1 MEQVEENRVHVIS
14 RADVRVLPGP
24 LPYAEGNR
32 ASIAENWAREC
43 AANPTLFDGEVYL
56 APEATLKD
64 GVLQAGFKRTRFAT
78 LMHWRRDP
86 SPIRPWHIFSVGVIV
101 SGEGHL
107 IAVRMG
113 QQNVV
118 AGKVYFPA
126 GSIDDNDIFDARVD
140 YDANCRREV
149 REETGIDLADA
160 RAETQINLVTGNRS
174 IALFRRYY
182 FHVPSCDLVARIEGY
197 LSREAAPELAEI
209 IPDKAAGMMNE
220 ATPSYVR
227 AFADWYFG
235 NPGLAGTDR

>member
-107 IAVRMG
+107 IAARMG
-113 QQNVV
+113 QQNAV

-126 GSIDDNDIFDARVD
+126 GSIDDNDIFDAR
-140 YDANCRREV
+140 
-149 REETGIDLADA
+149 
-160 RAETQINLVTGNRS
+160 AETQVNLVTGNRS

-182 FHVPSCDLVARIEGY
+182 FDVPSCDLVARIEGY

-209 IPDKAAGMMNE
+209 IPVKAAGMMNE

-227 AFADWYFG
+227 AFADWHFG

>member
-14 RADVRVLPGP
+14 RADVLVLPGP

-107 IAVRMG
+107 IAARMG
-113 QQNVV
+113 QQNAV

-174 IALFRRYY
+174 IALL
-182 FHVPSCDLVARIEGY
+182 PTGIS
-197 LSREAAPELAEI
+197 
-209 IPDKAAGMMNE
+209 
-220 ATPSYVR
+220 ATP
-227 AFADWYFG
+227 DWRGLTDDSGTKLAMLATARSMACWQG
-235 NPGLAGTDR
+235 NHFILVFNACQRRMRDEESRCFRPSL